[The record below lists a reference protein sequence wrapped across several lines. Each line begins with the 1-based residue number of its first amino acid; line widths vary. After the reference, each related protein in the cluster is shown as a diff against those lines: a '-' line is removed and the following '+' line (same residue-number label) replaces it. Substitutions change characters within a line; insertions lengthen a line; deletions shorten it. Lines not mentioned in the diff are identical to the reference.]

1 MSNFFILRK
10 RILKFAYEYFCAV
23 SIIVLKLKFLDNT
36 ILHEYGYTAYKE
48 RVNLIQLRQRLLFLD
63 IELYSNKDIHDV

>member
-1 MSNFFILRK
+1 MSNFLISRK

-48 RVNLIQLRQRLLFLD
+48 
-63 IELYSNKDIHDV
+63 